1 MSSRPRTRCS
11 GSAPRCPPAALSPV
25 ETAEAECAW
34 RGPAPRPA
42 CSPCIPS
49 TRRCAPLALGPSLN
63 GVPNPPSTAFPALL
77 VLPLAPGSGAFNLE
91 KEGGDSELSV
101 PAWHA
106 RAAAGKGRK
115 PLGAAGV
122 RTPPA
127 CPGPRPSGPTTRWV
141 PAWSSGGFLYPALL
155 SYS

>member
-1 MSSRPRTRCS
+1 MARAGAAAGLLPLY
-11 GSAPRCPPAALSPV
+11 PQHAAL
-25 ETAEAECAW
+25 C
-34 RGPAPRPA
+34 PA
-42 CSPCIPS
+42 C
-49 TRRCAPLALGPSLN
+49 LGAQPEWRSE
-63 GVPNPPSTAFPALL
+63 PPSTAFPALL

-141 PAWSSGGFLYPALL
+141 PTWSSGVFLYPALL